1 MELGIKIGHDKDAVD
16 NIGDII
22 RAIMKA
28 PTDDYVKVKA
38 LEAMKTTLSIN
49 NTSFSDCFIGD
60 NTHNHYGEQDDAG
73 EETND

>member
-38 LEAMKTTLSIN
+38 LEAMKNALSIN
-49 NTSFSDCFIGD
+49 NTSLSNCYVGD
-60 NTHNHYGEQDDAG
+60 HTHNHFSDDDIKQG
-73 EETND
+73 DDQ